1 MAAVISSW
9 HSRDGFL
16 NIITNRRDLSRLR
29 TNVLGGLLVCGD
41 EFGGVSGQGSSTRV
55 PCALWVGF
63 LLVMY
68 LKMKEEKEMENK
80 SHGDGDGTLQY
91 CLMAY
96 LHHGFSRE
104 GEEKYN

>member
-1 MAAVISSW
+1 MAQQGY
-9 HSRDGFL
+9 GFL
-16 NIITNRRDLSRLR
+16 NIITNRRDFQDCAR
-29 TNVLGGLLVCGD
+29 TCTLGGLLVCGD
-41 EFGGVSGQGSSTRV
+41 EFGGVSGQGSATRV

-68 LKMKEEKEMENK
+68 LIMKEEKEMESK